1 MVFRGNGGGISGHRQ
16 RIKREL
22 WKTDCRFTANKGG
35 GKGEG
40 REEGVIRLLESL
52 MQGSGKKLS

>member
-1 MVFRGNGGGISGHRQ
+1 MVFRGNGGGISGRRQ

-22 WKTDCRFTANKGG
+22 KKTDCRFTANKGG
-35 GKGEG
+35 REG

-52 MQGSGKKLS
+52 MRGSGKKLS

>member
-35 GKGEG
+35 GEG
-40 REEGVIRLLESL
+40 GGDKIIREPDARIR
-52 MQGSGKKLS
+52 

>member
-1 MVFRGNGGGISGHRQ
+1 MVFRGNGCGISGCRQ

-35 GKGEG
+35 GEREG
-40 REEGVIRLLESL
+40 GGGDKIIREPDARIR
-52 MQGSGKKLS
+52 

>member
-1 MVFRGNGGGISGHRQ
+1 MVFRGNGGGISGRRQ

-22 WKTDCRFTANKGG
+22 WKNDCRFTANKGG
-35 GKGEG
+35 GGKG

-52 MQGSGKKLS
+52 MRGSGKKLS

>member
-1 MVFRGNGGGISGHRQ
+1 MVFRGNGGGISGR
-16 RIKREL
+16 RTMEL

-35 GKGEG
+35 GKG

-52 MQGSGKKLS
+52 MRGSGKKLS

>member
-1 MVFRGNGGGISGHRQ
+1 MVFRGNGGGVSGRRQ

-35 GKGEG
+35 GGGGGGGGGDKII
-40 REEGVIRLLESL
+40 REPDARIR
-52 MQGSGKKLS
+52 

>member
-1 MVFRGNGGGISGHRQ
+1 MVFRGNGGGISGRRQ

-22 WKTDCRFTANKGG
+22 YKTDCRFTANKGG
-35 GKGEG
+35 GKG

-52 MQGSGKKLS
+52 MRGSGKKLS

>member
-35 GKGEG
+35 GGKG
-40 REEGVIRLLESL
+40 REEGVIRL
-52 MQGSGKKLS
+52 

>member
-35 GKGEG
+35 GGGKGG
-40 REEGVIRLLESL
+40 RRG
-52 MQGSGKKLS
+52 

>member
-35 GKGEG
+35 GEG

-52 MQGSGKKLS
+52 MRGSGKKLS

>member
-1 MVFRGNGGGISGHRQ
+1 MVFRGNGGGISGRRQ

-35 GKGEG
+35 GGG
-40 REEGVIRLLESL
+40 RKGVIRLLESL
-52 MQGSGKKLS
+52 MRGSGKKLS

>member
-1 MVFRGNGGGISGHRQ
+1 MVFRGNGGGISGRRQ

-35 GKGEG
+35 GEEREG
-40 REEGVIRLLESL
+40 GGGGKIIREPDARIR
-52 MQGSGKKLS
+52 

>member
-1 MVFRGNGGGISGHRQ
+1 MVFRGDGCGISDRRQ

-22 WKTDCRFTANKGG
+22 WKTDCRFTVNKGG
-35 GKGEG
+35 GGEG

-52 MQGSGKKLS
+52 MRGSGKKLS

>member
-1 MVFRGNGGGISGHRQ
+1 MVFRGNGGGISGRRQ

-35 GKGEG
+35 GGEG
-40 REEGVIRLLESL
+40 GREGGGGDKIIREPDARIR
-52 MQGSGKKLS
+52 

>member
-22 WKTDCRFTANKGG
+22 WKT
-35 GKGEG
+35 E
-40 REEGVIRLLESL
+40 EEGVIRLLESL
-52 MQGSGKKLS
+52 MRGSGKKLS

>member
-35 GKGEG
+35 GKG

-52 MQGSGKKLS
+52 MRGSGKKLS

>member
-35 GKGEG
+35 GKGGGKGG
-40 REEGVIRLLESL
+40 RRG
-52 MQGSGKKLS
+52 